1 MIKNLLLTII
11 STCLILASYSQQQ
24 LENPGYE
31 YWEYAG
37 TVKDEPVDW
46 SSIKTSDVP
55 GLNPTAPLVWGQSD
69 DAHTGNYSLKLF
81 NVAIFNIVATGTITN
96 GRVHSDMIPDKGYV
110 FTDPDNAKWH
120 TPFTDR
126 PDSLVGWYKFFPQ
139 GEDICQVRAVIHT
152 SSCQI
157 PENGTYSNWV
167 GDAIFYSPSVE
178 LSTWTRFSVPF
189 TYHSSNNP
197 EYILLV
203 LNSGNGTTAVEG
215 SIAYFDDL
223 QLIYNPEGLE
233 ESMDGEFIVYAYNN
247 SLFLNIQSPEKYQCM
262 IMEVFDLSGRMLIGR
277 SFTPDRSNVFHVN
290 LKPGIYVCRIQ
301 TGIRTINQ
309 KLYVY

>member
-11 STCLILASYSQQQ
+11 SSCLILASHAQQQ
-24 LENPGYE
+24 LENPGFE
-31 YWEYAG
+31 DWEDAG

-55 GLNPTAPLVWGQSD
+55 SLNTAAPVVWGKST

-81 NVAIFNIVATGTITN
+81 NVSVFNLVATGTATN
-96 GRVHSDMIPDKGYV
+96 GRVHSDMIPDNGYI
-110 FTDPDNAKWH
+110 FTNPDNAKWH
-120 TPFTDR
+120 TPLTYR

-139 GEDICQVRAVIHT
+139 GEDFGQVRSIIHT
-152 SSCQI
+152 GSGQI
-157 PENGTYSNWV
+157 PENGTFSNWV
-167 GDAIFYSPSVE
+167 GEAIFLFPSE
-178 LSTWTRFSVPF
+178 EISTWTRFSVPF
-189 TYHSSNNP
+189 TYYSSNNP

-203 LNSGNGTTAVEG
+203 LNSGNGTTAIEG
-215 SIAYFDDL
+215 SKAFFDDL

-290 LKPGIYVCRIQ
+290 LKPGMYVCRIQ
-301 TGIRTINQ
+301 AGIRTINQ